1 LNTRLD
7 YLKEKIIGE
16 KNIVIDKI
24 VYKFFAGI
32 DVLSNLIGKLFTPK
46 KKKDVK

>member
-1 LNTRLD
+1 
-7 YLKEKIIGE
+7 LKEKIIGE

-32 DVLSNLIGKLFTPK
+32 DVLSNLIGKLFTLK
-46 KKKDVK
+46 RQKKKDVK

>member
-1 LNTRLD
+1 
-7 YLKEKIIGE
+7 LKEKIIGE

-32 DVLSNLIGKLFTPK
+32 DLLSNLIGKLISPK
-46 KKKDVK
+46 RQKKKDVK

>member
-1 LNTRLD
+1 
-7 YLKEKIIGE
+7 LKEKIIGE

-32 DVLSNLIGKLFTPK
+32 DVLSNLIGKLFIPK
-46 KKKDVK
+46 RQKKKDER